1 MNEYTIKLDEDEI
14 EIVGGLLNSGSFD
27 STAIEDALL
36 GETTLI
42 RDILTQILEQHP

>member
-27 STAIEDALL
+27 STTIEDALL
-36 GETTLI
+36 RG
-42 RDILTQILEQHP
+42 ILQQILEQK